1 MSKAKLAK
9 GALGFITDLFEPVAI
24 RDKKYNKDLDFIP
37 PMWES
42 QANPSPYFSSTS
54 KLLDNFPPTGVPRTG
69 AGYADWLEA
78 QARKGKITKS
88 EGSYLNIAPVLRELG
103 PTPISTDKV
112 KNLAESRSVNIE
124 EKLAGPTTAIKAI
137 DEQINDLR
145 YELTKWVKSQPEY
158 LKGGFWTG
166 EAGGLGKVVQRQIKD
181 LEAKKAELI
190 NREVDAGT
198 YNQAGD
204 IDRFA
209 MSTRGSWWL
218 PDGTG
223 HRELRINSPHVSYS
237 QVKPTETAAAPFID
251 DFNRLNKEIEVLEHH
266 QLEPSTVPEGM
277 DWNDISEQLY
287 LLKNQ
292 REFLHKRMVDAT
304 VAENPSLYG
313 HQIWKDNHWP
323 DDENVLAHIRFSDR
337 VGPDGEKILVIEEL
351 QSTIHQM
358 GVKRNYAKQ
367 ISPPEAKPLTLDE
380 YKELQKFRE
389 ELKYDWEMQRS
400 AAFQNLE
407 QRNLQWTRYRRE
419 MEELDRPLGYTGASV
434 PDLPYKKDWHELALR
449 RGMQLAARE
458 GYDRVAFVPFRQQMA
473 RSDES
478 KIAHEI
484 IYQDGKLS
492 AYSRLHGTQLLGD
505 GVEFVRVG
513 KNEVKNWIGEDAA
526 KQLFSDPD
534 YAQLFGEFKGI
545 YDGVEVG
552 GKFFR
557 DLYDSKVPK
566 YLKKI
571 SGSEIEMKPTH
582 SLDPSGW
589 KPASDRSPEIID
601 LPTVEVNAETI
612 KKLTGDGIKHMGV
625 APVAALPAL
634 DLDDDEADF

>member
-1 MSKAKLAK
+1 
-9 GALGFITDLFEPVAI
+9 
-24 RDKKYNKDLDFIP
+24 
-37 PMWES
+37 
-42 QANPSPYFSSTS
+42 
-54 KLLDNFPPTGVPRTG
+54 
-69 AGYADWLEA
+69 
-78 QARKGKITKS
+78 
-88 EGSYLNIAPVLRELG
+88 
-103 PTPISTDKV
+103 
-112 KNLAESRSVNIE
+112 
-124 EKLAGPTTAIKAI
+124 
-137 DEQINDLR
+137 
-145 YELTKWVKSQPEY
+145 
-158 LKGGFWTG
+158 LKGGYYTG

-181 LEAKKAELI
+181 LEAKRAELI

-209 MSTRGSWWL
+209 VSTRGAWWL

-251 DFNRLNKEIEVLEHH
+251 DFNRLNKEIEALEHH

-277 DWNDISEQLY
+277 DWDDISEQLY
-287 LLKNQ
+287 LLRNQ
-292 REFLHKRMVDAT
+292 REFLHQRMVDAT
-304 VAENPSLYG
+304 VAENPNLYG

-380 YKELQKFRE
+380 YKELQKFTNNPSQSD
-389 ELKYDWEMQRS
+389 YNHYV
-400 AAFQNLE
+400 ATFQDLE

-419 MEELDRPLGYTGASV
+419 MAELDRPMGSTGAPV
-434 PDLPYKKDWHELALR
+434 PDLPYKKDWHELTLR
-449 RGMQLAARE
+449 RAMQLAARE
-458 GYDRVAFVPFRQQMA
+458 GYDRVAFVPFKQQIA

-492 AYSRLHGTQLLGD
+492 AYSILHGTQLLGD

-545 YDGVEVG
+545 YNGVEVG